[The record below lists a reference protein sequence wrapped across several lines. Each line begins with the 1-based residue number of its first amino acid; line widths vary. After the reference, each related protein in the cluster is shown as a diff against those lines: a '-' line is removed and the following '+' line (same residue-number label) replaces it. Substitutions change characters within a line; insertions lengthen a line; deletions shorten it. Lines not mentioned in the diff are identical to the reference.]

1 MNIVIDA
8 FGGDNAPLEV
18 IRGAV
23 DANRDFNIDIT
34 LVGDENTIK
43 KCAKENAL
51 DISAL
56 KIKHADS
63 VIDVCEEPTNVIKSK
78 KDCSMA
84 VGMQMLADGEGDC
97 FCFSRVNGC
106 ADGWRNIYCKATERH
121 QASPLLLLYCLL
133 HLLRL
138 CFLTVELML
147 TVVLKCW
154 YSSLLWVL
162 HI

>member
-63 VIDVCEEPTNVIKSK
+63 VIDVCEEPTNVIKAK
-78 KDCSMA
+78 KI
-84 VGMQMLADGEGDC
+84 VQ
-97 FCFSRVNGC
+97 
-106 ADGWRNIYCKATERH
+106 WRLVCRCLLTERVT
-121 QASPLLLLYCLL
+121 LLFQQGQRVRWWLAQ
-133 HLLRL
+133 HLL
-138 CFLTVELML
+138 
-147 TVVLKCW
+147 
-154 YSSLLWVL
+154 
-162 HI
+162 